1 MSAKLV
7 WQLQH
12 GYRQSPV
19 SRRISIAVKQIVMTM
34 FSAHFIGGLAMSGK
48 LSSFATTMLFSSA
61 ALAAD
66 LPSQLPPPPVPYVPA
81 FTWTGFYLG
90 ANVGFG
96 GDRFIYPFSAAAV
109 AGGAAFAGS
118 VSITSSGVIGGGQ
131 AGYNW
136 EFPNNFLLGF
146 ETDFDG
152 AAIRGKV
159 TANAGG
165 RIGGPFGVAAEV
177 GSRINYIGTV
187 RARVGY
193 AWDRFLVYGTGGF
206 AYGQVNSSASA
217 AVGAGGGG
225 GAIFASQNSGRVG
238 WTAGGGLEY
247 AITKNLTVKTEYLY
261 VNLGTPTAFNQTLLG
276 VVGVNVGEKTTAN
289 IVRAGLNYKFDWF
302 APVPAVVAKY

>member
-1 MSAKLV
+1 MIRKIHIS
-7 WQLQH
+7 
-12 GYRQSPV
+12 
-19 SRRISIAVKQIVMTM
+19 SIAMAM
-34 FSAHFIGGLAMSGK
+34 FC
-48 LSSFATTMLFSSA
+48 SSA

-66 LPSQLPPPPVPYVPA
+66 LLVAPPPTPPL

-90 ANVGFG
+90 ANLGFG
-96 GDRFIYPFSAAAV
+96 GDRFVYPFSAAAV

-131 AGYNW
+131 VGYNW

-165 RIGGPFGVAAEV
+165 SIGGPFGVAAEV

-238 WTAGGGLEY
+238 WTAGGGFEY

-276 VVGVNVGEKTTAN
+276 VVGVNVGEKTTSN

-302 APVPAVVAKY
+302 GPPAVVAKY